1 MATASGTTS
10 WHRKEALMIKVLK
23 QILTT
28 YFEVATFKRSP
39 LDTPSNRF
47 MLGISAGLVLL
58 ANLCQILM
66 VMLLTRGLVSIAV
79 SEMLHSMGYMLLSTM
94 AQILFFALFVRV
106 VLHYHRASTYF
117 YQFMICWLMMLFFI
131 EVVPSLVMLLF
142 KLLLLVVNLS
152 LDSISSALLVISL
165 VLAIW
170 KVSFMVH
177 LFRVVLDKTFLY
189 ALMLCLAWF
198 AINALVF
205 YATQFL

>member
-1 MATASGTTS
+1 
-10 WHRKEALMIKVLK
+10 MIKVLQ

-205 YATQFL
+205 LSNSIFIR